1 METEFGEYLGQF
13 SRDGRWLVYTLDDSG
28 QEQVYV
34 QTVPPSGAKFQISTA
49 GGSRPRWRRD
59 GRELYYVTA
68 DRTLMAVPVML
79 GSTLKQARLRRSSDP
94 SCPIQARF
102 ISSYTSLRR
111 TDSASWSTSPPVRK
125 AALGR

>member
-34 QTVPPSGAKFQISTA
+34 QTVPPSSAKFQISTA

-79 GSTLKQARLRRSSDP
+79 GSTLKQARLSALRTHRAQSRRALSVLIP
-94 SCPIQARF
+94 AYGGRTALHGQRARQ
-102 ISSYTSLRR
+102 
-111 TDSASWSTSPPVRK
+111 
-125 AALGR
+125 